1 MRGIA
6 LSKHRK
12 IEVLTSGLP
21 YKNTPAL
28 NTLRGIRREQGR
40 VYRGVASNRIA
51 SDEGT
56 RRIFILDKMRVGLLS
71 EMESESRSQLP
82 GGKCNCCVKE
92 VYINGVP
99 SGEYLPKE
107 EINRLNSQFDPPPLE
122 EHPPSRPML
131 KVFSDEDTEPEPEP
145 EPLPPAV

>member
-1 MRGIA
+1 MKGIA

-56 RRIFILDKMRVGLLS
+56 RRIFMLDKMRVGLLS
-71 EMESESRSQLP
+71 EMRVRE
-82 GGKCNCCVKE
+82 
-92 VYINGVP
+92 
-99 SGEYLPKE
+99 PK
-107 EINRLNSQFDPPPLE
+107 
-122 EHPPSRPML
+122 
-131 KVFSDEDTEPEPEP
+131 
-145 EPLPPAV
+145 PAAWRQV